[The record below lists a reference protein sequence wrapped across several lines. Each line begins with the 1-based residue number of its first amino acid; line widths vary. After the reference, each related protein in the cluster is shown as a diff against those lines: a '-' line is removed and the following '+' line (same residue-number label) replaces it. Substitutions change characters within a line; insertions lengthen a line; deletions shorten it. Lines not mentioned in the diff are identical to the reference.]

1 MDDKTMLAAL
11 DITLDQ
17 LTRRKASQE
26 EVRQAVRNLLKDW
39 TPDDA
44 LRQHSAD
51 QSRATHLGFR
61 RRFLDFHGWFR
72 SVRAH

>member
-1 MDDKTMLAAL
+1 MLAAL
-11 DITLDQ
+11 DVTLDQ

-44 LRQHSAD
+44 LRQHRAD
-51 QSRATHLGFR
+51 QGSAAHHRQRGRLF
-61 RRFLDFHGWFR
+61 DFHGWFR
-72 SVRAH
+72 RIRTH